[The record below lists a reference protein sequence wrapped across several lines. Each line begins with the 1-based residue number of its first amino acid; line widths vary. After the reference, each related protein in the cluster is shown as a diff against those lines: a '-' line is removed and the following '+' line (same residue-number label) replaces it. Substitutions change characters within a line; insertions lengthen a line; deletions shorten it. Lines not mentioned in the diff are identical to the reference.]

1 MRRHPP
7 RPRRSL
13 LAVTVRPHPRPRTG
27 SPSQPR
33 RPVGAQRGRRPPRGA
48 ASAPGAQQPRGCG
61 RRNTL
66 KHLLLRPRGRA
77 GTRGRGQGARRGVW
91 EEPQGLWRKE
101 AAELRDRGRRPAPRR
116 QAADGPQR
124 TRGSCWGPIAGL
136 AEAWAAALRVRRQC
150 GEGVQPEPPPQSA
163 HAGWA
168 SASVAPSQ
176 HPPQADL
183 WALGGDRAWGTRGAP
198 GRACRVPMWPA
209 LRGPAPSVCLCSRR
223 SCPSSAVMS
232 EPGTG
237 PESPLEPRVPP
248 QPPALAAST
257 PPPGFRPDSPDLAAL
272 TGLSLHSAWF
282 LRHAQVWALDS
293 PGALRGALVSRESER
308 ASGCLVAARLGTQ
321 THLGNLPPP
330 TPHTALCPL
339 PHRACWSP
347 GRKGLSSSSGPSRIT
362 LFSFLESST
371 RKDGLG
377 V

>member
-1 MRRHPP
+1 MACASGPRASHFLRALGEVTPAEAAEEPP
-7 RPRRSL
+7 CS
-13 LAVTVRPHPRPRTG
+13 H
-27 SPSQPR
+27 
-33 RPVGAQRGRRPPRGA
+33 RPPSS
-48 ASAPGAQQPRGCG
+48 SAPHRKPLTAAKTCGCPARAKAPSG
-61 RRNTL
+61 SR
-66 KHLLLRPRGRA
+66 LRPRCTAAPGVRTEEYA
-77 GTRGRGQGARRGVW
+77 EAPRRGVW
-91 EEPQGLWRKE
+91 EEPQGLWRKG
-101 AAELRDRGRRPAPRR
+101 AAELRDRGPAPRP

-136 AEAWAAALRVRRQC
+136 AEAGAAALRVRRQC
-150 GEGVQPEPPPQSA
+150 GEGVQPEPPSQSA

-282 LRHAQVWALDS
+282 LRHSQVWAFDS
-293 PGALRGALVSRESER
+293 PGALCGARVSRESER

-321 THLGNLPPP
+321 THLGSLPPP

>member
-1 MRRHPP
+1 MEEGGCRAERLGPQRGAAAATADAGVLLGTDS
-7 RPRRSL
+7 RPRRGRGRCPES
-13 LAVTVRPHPRPRTG
+13 ASSVRRGGAARAPVRERARRLG
-27 SPSQPR
+27 VCLGGSQP
-33 RPVGAQRGRRPPRGA
+33 
-48 ASAPGAQQPRGCG
+48 AP
-61 RRNTL
+61 
-66 KHLLLRPRGRA
+66 
-77 GTRGRGQGARRGVW
+77 
-91 EEPQGLWRKE
+91 
-101 AAELRDRGRRPAPRR
+101 
-116 QAADGPQR
+116 
-124 TRGSCWGPIAGL
+124 
-136 AEAWAAALRVRRQC
+136 
-150 GEGVQPEPPPQSA
+150 
-163 HAGWA
+163 
-168 SASVAPSQ
+168 
-176 HPPQADL
+176 PPQADL
-183 WALGGDRAWGTRGAP
+183 WALGGDRAWGTRGAS

-257 PPPGFRPDSPDLAAL
+257 PPPGSRPDSPDLAAL

-282 LRHAQVWALDS
+282 LRHSQVWALDS
-293 PGALRGALVSRESER
+293 PGALRGARVSRESER